1 VSGGLVSGAAVRDQ
15 TPDAD
20 DQGMVVRPIGTVTVL
35 DPAALGASSTV
46 AASLIAVTLLAA
58 NTSRLGFTIYNTSL
72 ADTLYV
78 LVGAGVVSATSFTV
92 ALVPGAYYES
102 PVRYVGG
109 VTGVWDPAAT
119 GDALITEFTPVP

>member
-1 VSGGLVSGAAVRDQ
+1 MSGGIVSGAAVRDT

-20 DQGMVVRPIGTVTVL
+20 DQGMVVRPIGTVTVV
-35 DPAALGASSTV
+35 DPAVLGTPSTV
-46 AASLIAVTLLAA
+46 AASLAPVTLLAA
-58 NTSRLGFTIYNTSL
+58 NTARIGFTIYNTSL

-78 LVGAGVVSATSFTV
+78 LVGTGAVSINLFTV

-102 PVRYVGG
+102 PARYVGA